1 MKKMYKRTTAIA
13 ASALMLAQLVPY
25 NVFADQNNGLTDLRI
40 HPYVLDEAKYK
51 QAKAST
57 YSTRGTTV
65 DKGQADTYG
74 TEDPDITFD
83 IVEVDTSGNPI
94 DGGVTRTAV
103 RETTDLP
110 NRFYKITPHNNDTD
124 VRFKDAEAF
133 YVHLPAVVDGNA
145 LFDVDIYPKLTDNN
159 DTGNDS
165 TDPDTPIDDQDPNY
179 DSNEPKTN
187 NKHAIKLQKKLRG
200 SDTWD
205 TSLNAT
211 FTIYY
216 QNTLDKWVEVGNFDT
231 DDNGIIQIDGL
242 PLGTY
247 YAIETEAPEGYLLD
261 QTPIKFELDGT
272 GVISKQFKT
281 FTNDKELKVAKEVMT
296 DSNLNTGK
304 NYMWKITADIPD
316 KAQNLISYA
325 VTDTYENQKSVAIAS
340 VIATDGTNSK
350 TLALTE
356 DYTVSTG
363 DGTLTVA
370 LTKDGIGELGD
381 YTSLEITVTST
392 IVDGYTSGKVKNSS
406 SIAYKYAF
414 NPPADD
420 PNTPD
425 DDIYKVIPDPDT
437 DTSYPTEKNYP
448 VDPDNPP
455 AGTHDEFTP
464 ATITISNV
472 DANDHDKELKNGKY
486 EVSRCSPYDDDN
498 TTNVVTLENLAPG
511 VYTIK
516 QLATES
522 GYYVEDDVNK
532 NTKTIF
538 IDKDGKVYEGTDNT
552 GTELTD
558 KKVIF
563 YNDATIS
570 GFDLPFTGST
580 ATIVFTIAGIGV
592 MGGALFFFIF
602 FKKRDKDEEEQE
614 NA

>member
-1 MKKMYKRTTAIA
+1 MKKMFKRTTAIA
-13 ASALMLAQLVPY
+13 ASALMIGQMVPF
-25 NVFADQNNGLTDLRI
+25 NVFADQTNGLTDLRI

-51 QAKAST
+51 QAKEAEYIPQGDGVTDRS
-57 YSTRGTTV
+57 
-65 DKGQADTYG
+65 QANKYG
-74 TEDPDITFD
+74 TEDTSITFD
-83 IVEVDTSGNPI
+83 IVEVNT
-94 DGGVTRTAV
+94 DGSVKEGGYHDEGKTEFA
-103 RETTDLP
+103 DLP
-110 NRFYKITPHNNDTD
+110 NAFYKIVPNRENHTD
-124 VRFKDAEAF
+124 ARFKDAESF
-133 YVHLPAVVDGNA
+133 YVHLPAVVSGVA
-145 LFDVDIYPKLTDNN
+145 LFDVDIYPKLTENN

-179 DSNEPKTN
+179 DPNEPKTN
-187 NKHAIKLQKKLRG
+187 NKHAIKLQKKLQG

-211 FTIYY
+211 FKIYY
-216 QNTLDKWVEVGNFDT
+216 QNTLDKWVEVGDFDT
-231 DDNGIIQIDGL
+231 DDNGIIQVDGL

-281 FTNDKELKVAKEVMT
+281 FTNDKELKVAKEVIT
-296 DSNLNTGK
+296 SGDNTGLHYK
-304 NYMWKITADIPD
+304 WKITADVPEKTENLLSYTITD
-316 KAQNLISYA
+316 KYTNLNI
-325 VTDTYENQKSVAIAS
+325 TNIAI
-340 VIATDGTNSK
+340 DGF
-350 TLALTE
+350 TE
-356 DYTVSTG
+356 GSDYTVTNDTATGTVTIVFTEDGIAKLSGSSIEIIVTSDNASTG
-363 DGTLTVA
+363 DVA
-370 LTKDGIGELGD
+370 
-381 YTSLEITVTST
+381 
-392 IVDGYTSGKVKNSS
+392 NSAA
-406 SIAYKYAF
+406 IAYKYAF

-437 DTSYPTEKNYP
+437 DPSYPTEKNYP

-472 DANDHDKELKNGKY
+472 DANNHDRELKNGKY

-522 GYYVEDDVNK
+522 GYYVENDVNK

-552 GTELTD
+552 GTELTA

-570 GFDLPFTGST
+570 GFDLPFTGTT

-602 FKKRDKDEEEQE
+602 FKKRDKDEEEKE

>member
-1 MKKMYKRTTAIA
+1 MKKMFKRTTAIA
-13 ASALMLAQLVPY
+13 ASALMIGQMVPF
-25 NVFADQNNGLTDLRI
+25 NVFADQTNGLTDLRI
-40 HPYVLDEAKYK
+40 HPYILSEAKYEE
-51 QAKAST
+51 AKTSN
-57 YSTRGTTV
+57 SKPSGT
-65 DKGQADTYG
+65 DNDENLAKYYQG
-74 TEDPDITFD
+74 TEATLITFD
-83 IVEVDTSGNPI
+83 VIEVNS
-94 DGGVTRTAV
+94 DGSEKTGGEKRYDARVFN
-103 RETTDLP
+103 DMP
-110 NRFYKITPHNNDTD
+110 NGYYKITPTNNDTD
-124 VRFKDAEAF
+124 NRFKNAESF
-133 YVHLPAVVDGNA
+133 YVHLPAVVNGAA

-165 TDPDTPIDDQDPNY
+165 TDPDTPIDNQDPNY
-179 DSNEPKTN
+179 DPNVPKTN

-211 FTIYY
+211 FKIYY
-216 QNTLDKWVEVGNFDT
+216 QNTLDKWVEVGDFDT
-231 DDNGIIQIDGL
+231 DDNGIIQVDGL

-281 FTNDKELKVAKEVMT
+281 FTNDKELKVAKEVIT
-296 DSNLNTGK
+296 SGDDTGLQYK
-304 NYMWKITADIPD
+304 WKITADVPGKTENLLSYNITD
-316 KAQNLISYA
+316 KYTNLNI
-325 VTDTYENQKSVAIAS
+325 TNIAI
-340 VIATDGTNSK
+340 DGF
-350 TLALTE
+350 TE
-356 DYTVSTG
+356 GSDYTVTNDTATGTFTIVFKEDGIAKLSGSSIEIIVTSDNASTG
-363 DGTLTVA
+363 DVA
-370 LTKDGIGELGD
+370 
-381 YTSLEITVTST
+381 
-392 IVDGYTSGKVKNSS
+392 NSAA
-406 SIAYKYAF
+406 IAYKYAF

-472 DANDHDKELKNGKY
+472 DANDHEKELTGSF
-486 EVSRCSPYDDDN
+486 EVSRCSPYDDDTN
-498 TTNVVTLENLAPG
+498 TKLLTLANLAPG
-511 VYTIK
+511 EYTIK

-522 GYYVEDDVNK
+522 GYYVEEDVTK

-538 IDKDGKVYEGTDNT
+538 IAKDGTVYEGTEANHSETPLANNT
-552 GTELTD
+552 
-558 KKVIF
+558 VIF
-563 YNDATIS
+563 YNDKTVE
-570 GFDLPFTGST
+570 GFDLPFTGTT

-602 FKKRDKDEEEQE
+602 FKKRDKDEEDKE

>member
-1 MKKMYKRTTAIA
+1 MKKMFKRTTAIA
-13 ASALMLAQLVPY
+13 ASALMIGQMVPF
-25 NVFADQNNGLTDLRI
+25 NVFADQTNGLTDLRI

-51 QAKAST
+51 QAKEAEYIPQGDGVTDRS
-57 YSTRGTTV
+57 
-65 DKGQADTYG
+65 QANKYG
-74 TEDPDITFD
+74 TEDTSITFD
-83 IVEVDTSGNPI
+83 IVEVNT
-94 DGGVTRTAV
+94 DGSVKEGGYHDEGKTEFA
-103 RETTDLP
+103 DLP
-110 NRFYKITPHNNDTD
+110 NAFYKIVPNRENHTD
-124 VRFKDAEAF
+124 ARFKDAESF
-133 YVHLPAVVDGNA
+133 YVHLPAVVSGVA
-145 LFDVDIYPKLTDNN
+145 LFDVDIYPKLTENN

-179 DSNEPKTN
+179 DPNEPKTN
-187 NKHAIKLQKKLRG
+187 NKHAIKLQKKLQG

-211 FTIYY
+211 FKIYY
-216 QNTLDKWVEVGNFDT
+216 QNTLDKWVEVGDFDT
-231 DDNGIIQIDGL
+231 DDNGIIQVDGL

-281 FTNDKELKVAKEVMT
+281 FTNDKELKVAKEVIT
-296 DSNLNTGK
+296 SGDNTGLHYK
-304 NYMWKITADIPD
+304 WKITADVPEKTENLLSYTITD
-316 KAQNLISYA
+316 KYTNLNI
-325 VTDTYENQKSVAIAS
+325 TNIAI
-340 VIATDGTNSK
+340 DGF
-350 TLALTE
+350 TE
-356 DYTVSTG
+356 GSDYTVTNDTATVTVTIVFTEDGIAKLSGSSIEIIVTSDNASTG
-363 DGTLTVA
+363 DVA
-370 LTKDGIGELGD
+370 
-381 YTSLEITVTST
+381 
-392 IVDGYTSGKVKNSS
+392 NSAA
-406 SIAYKYAF
+406 IAYKYAF

-437 DTSYPTEKNYP
+437 DPSYPTEKNYP

-472 DANDHDKELKNGKY
+472 DANNHDKELKNGKY

-522 GYYVEDDVNK
+522 GYYVENDVNK

-552 GTELTD
+552 GTELTA

-570 GFDLPFTGST
+570 GFDLPFTGTT

-602 FKKRDKDEEEQE
+602 FKKRDKDEEEKE

>member
-165 TDPDTPIDDQDPNY
+165 TDPDTPIDNQDPNY
-179 DSNEPKTN
+179 DPNEPKTN

-200 SDTWD
+200 SDTWN

-211 FTIYY
+211 FKIYY
-216 QNTLDKWVEVGNFDT
+216 QNTLDKWVEVGAFDT
-231 DDNGIIQIDGL
+231 DDNGIIQVDGL

-281 FTNDKELKVAKEVMT
+281 FTNDKELKVAKEVIT
-296 DSNLNTGK
+296 SGDDTGLQYK
-304 NYMWKITADIPD
+304 WKITADVPGKTENLLSYTITD
-316 KAQNLISYA
+316 KYTNLNI
-325 VTDTYENQKSVAIAS
+325 TNIAI
-340 VIATDGTNSK
+340 DGF
-350 TLALTE
+350 TE
-356 DYTVSTG
+356 GSDYTVTNDTATGTFTIVFKEDGIAKLSGSSIEIIVTSDNASTG
-363 DGTLTVA
+363 DVA
-370 LTKDGIGELGD
+370 
-381 YTSLEITVTST
+381 
-392 IVDGYTSGKVKNSS
+392 NSAA
-406 SIAYKYAF
+406 IAYKYAF

-472 DANDHDKELKNGKY
+472 DANDYDKELKNGKY
-486 EVSRCSPYDDDN
+486 EVSRCSPYDDD
-498 TTNVVTLENLAPG
+498 TDTKLVRLENLAPG
-511 VYTIK
+511 EYTIK

-522 GYYVEDDVNK
+522 GYYVEEDVTK

-538 IDKDGKVYEGTDNT
+538 IAKDGTVYEGTEANHSNT
-552 GTELTD
+552 PLANNT
-558 KKVIF
+558 VIF
-563 YNDATIS
+563 YNDKTVE
-570 GFDLPFTGST
+570 GFDLPFTGTT

-602 FKKRDKDEEEQE
+602 FKKRDKDEEDQE

>member
-1 MKKMYKRTTAIA
+1 MKKMFKRTTAIA
-13 ASALMLAQLVPY
+13 ASALMIGQMVPF
-25 NVFADQNNGLTDLRI
+25 NVFADQTNGLTDLRI

-51 QAKAST
+51 QAKEAEYIPQGDGVTDRS
-57 YSTRGTTV
+57 
-65 DKGQADTYG
+65 QANKYG
-74 TEDPDITFD
+74 TEDTSITFD
-83 IVEVDTSGNPI
+83 IVEVNT
-94 DGGVTRTAV
+94 DGSVKEGGYHDEGKTEFA
-103 RETTDLP
+103 DLP
-110 NRFYKITPHNNDTD
+110 NAFYKIVPNRENHTD
-124 VRFKDAEAF
+124 ARFKDAESF
-133 YVHLPAVVDGNA
+133 YVHLPAVVSGVA
-145 LFDVDIYPKLTDNN
+145 LFDVDIYPKLTENN

-179 DSNEPKTN
+179 DPNEPKTN
-187 NKHAIKLQKKLRG
+187 NKHAIKLQKKLQG

-211 FTIYY
+211 FKIYY
-216 QNTLDKWVEVGNFDT
+216 QNTLDKWVEVGDFDT
-231 DDNGIIQIDGL
+231 DDNGIIQVDGL

-281 FTNDKELKVAKEVMT
+281 FTNDKELKVAKEVIT
-296 DSNLNTGK
+296 SGDNTGLHYK
-304 NYMWKITADIPD
+304 WKITADVPEKTENLLSYTITD
-316 KAQNLISYA
+316 KYTNLNI
-325 VTDTYENQKSVAIAS
+325 TNIAI
-340 VIATDGTNSK
+340 DGF
-350 TLALTE
+350 TE
-356 DYTVSTG
+356 GSDYTVTNDTATGTVTIVFTEDGIAKLSGSSIEIIVTSDNASTG
-363 DGTLTVA
+363 DVA
-370 LTKDGIGELGD
+370 
-381 YTSLEITVTST
+381 
-392 IVDGYTSGKVKNSS
+392 NSAA
-406 SIAYKYAF
+406 IAYKYAF

-437 DTSYPTEKNYP
+437 DPSYPTEKNYP

-472 DANDHDKELKNGKY
+472 DANNHDKELKNGKY

-522 GYYVEDDVNK
+522 GYYVENDVNK
-532 NTKTIF
+532 NTKTVF

-552 GTELTD
+552 GTELTA

-570 GFDLPFTGST
+570 GFDLPFTGTT

-602 FKKRDKDEEEQE
+602 FKKRDKDEEEKE

>member
-1 MKKMYKRTTAIA
+1 MKKMFKRTTAIA
-13 ASALMLAQLVPY
+13 ASALMIGQMVPF
-25 NVFADQNNGLTDLRI
+25 NVFADQTNGLTDLRI

-51 QAKAST
+51 QAKEAEYIPQGDGVTDRS
-57 YSTRGTTV
+57 
-65 DKGQADTYG
+65 QANKYG
-74 TEDPDITFD
+74 TEDTSITFD
-83 IVEVDTSGNPI
+83 IVEVNT
-94 DGGVTRTAV
+94 DGSVKEGGYHDEGKTEFA
-103 RETTDLP
+103 DLP
-110 NRFYKITPHNNDTD
+110 NAFYKIVPNRENHTD
-124 VRFKDAEAF
+124 ARFKDAESF
-133 YVHLPAVVDGNA
+133 YVHLPAVVSGVA
-145 LFDVDIYPKLTDNN
+145 LFDVDIYPKLTENN

-179 DSNEPKTN
+179 DPNEPKTN
-187 NKHAIKLQKKLRG
+187 NKHAIKLQKKLQG

-211 FTIYY
+211 FKIYY
-216 QNTLDKWVEVGNFDT
+216 QNTLDKWVEVGDFDT
-231 DDNGIIQIDGL
+231 DDNGIIQVDGL

-281 FTNDKELKVAKEVMT
+281 FTNDKELKVAKEVIT
-296 DSNLNTGK
+296 SGDNTGLHYK
-304 NYMWKITADIPD
+304 WKITADVPEKTENLLSYTITD
-316 KAQNLISYA
+316 KYTNLNI
-325 VTDTYENQKSVAIAS
+325 TNIAI
-340 VIATDGTNSK
+340 DGF
-350 TLALTE
+350 TE
-356 DYTVSTG
+356 GSDYTVTNDTATGTVTIVFTEDGIAKLSGSSIEIIVTSDNASTG
-363 DGTLTVA
+363 DVA
-370 LTKDGIGELGD
+370 
-381 YTSLEITVTST
+381 
-392 IVDGYTSGKVKNSS
+392 NSAA
-406 SIAYKYAF
+406 IAYKYAF

-437 DTSYPTEKNYP
+437 DPSYPTEKNYP

-472 DANDHDKELKNGKY
+472 DANNHDKELKNGKY

-522 GYYVEDDVNK
+522 GYYVENDVNK

-552 GTELTD
+552 GTELTA

-570 GFDLPFTGST
+570 GFDLPFTGTT

-602 FKKRDKDEEEQE
+602 FKKRDKDEEEKE